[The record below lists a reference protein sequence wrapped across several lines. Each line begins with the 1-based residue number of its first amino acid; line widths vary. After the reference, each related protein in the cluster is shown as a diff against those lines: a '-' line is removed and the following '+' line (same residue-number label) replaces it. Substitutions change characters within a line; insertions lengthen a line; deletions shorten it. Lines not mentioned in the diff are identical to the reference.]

1 MEIIKRRLEEEVG
14 VPARKTVDLIHRNI
28 VHPLLTGGEASK
40 DREVAHERAIALA
53 EAVQGSN
60 FAMDIMEKAFCYRDP
75 ILELKMGSM
84 SLPGPLGIAAG
95 FDKNAR
101 IHKFLGHGMG
111 FGFVP
116 VGSITKIPYKGNDR
130 PRIFDLPNNDGL
142 VNRMG
147 FPGEGSDEVQQRLER
162 ERKHFR
168 EYGLVINVAASK
180 PSFENGTHIE
190 DYGDVYEQMLPY
202 GDAHEVN
209 ISSPNTQGVRGLQ
222 EPEVFTD
229 LAVHLGRIH
238 KNSRYKDKPLIYKFS
253 LDLDPKVLKQDI
265 RIALDNDADGFT
277 IGNTSTN
284 PELRDSLASD
294 EHKNQMGGMSG
305 AFLNRRG
312 LLLTHGIYEEFGE
325 SIFIIRA
332 GGIRGTGEDL
342 WNALTYGGATAAEAY
357 SSFVRPTTSTP
368 NFTYYAHRDL
378 ARAMK
383 LLGMRGME
391 DFSALR
397 GKKIPYPLPR

>member
-1 MEIIKRRLEEEVG
+1 MELLKRKFENQVG
-14 VPARKTVDLIHRNI
+14 KPARNAVDLIHRNI
-28 VHPLLTGGEASK
+28 VHPLLTGGEASE
-40 DREVAHERAIALA
+40 DREIAHERALSLA
-53 EAVQGSN
+53 KAVQGSET
-60 FAMDIMEKAFCYRDP
+60 AMALMEEAFSYRDP

-84 SLPGPLGIAAG
+84 SLPGPLGMAGG
-95 FDKNAR
+95 FDKNAI
-101 IHKFLGHGMG
+101 IHKFLGRGMG
-111 FGFVP
+111 FGFVT
-116 VGSITKIPYKGNDR
+116 VGSVTKIPYKGNDR

-147 FPGEGSDEVQQRLER
+147 FPGEGSNGVQQRLEK

-168 EYGLVINVAASK
+168 EYGLIINVAASK
-180 PSFENGTHIE
+180 PSFENGTVIE
-190 DYGDVYEQMLPY
+190 DYGDVYEQFLPY

-209 ISSPNTQGVRGLQ
+209 ISSPNTPGVRGLQ

-229 LAVHLGRIH
+229 LAIHLGQIH
-238 KNSRYKDKPLIYKFS
+238 KNSRYKDKSLIYKFS
-253 LDLDPKVLKQDI
+253 LDLDPKTLKQDI
-265 RIALDNDADGFT
+265 RIALDNGASGFT

-284 PELRDSLASD
+284 PELRASLMPD
-294 EHKNQMGGMSG
+294 EHKDEMGGMSG
-305 AFLNRRG
+305 AFLNRRA
-312 LLLTHGIYEEFGE
+312 LALTHGIYEEFGE

-342 WNALTYGGATAAEAY
+342 WNALAYGGATAAEAY

-368 NFTYYAHRDL
+368 NFTYNAHRDL

-391 DFSALR
+391 DFKALR
-397 GKKIPYPLPR
+397 GIKSPYPLAR